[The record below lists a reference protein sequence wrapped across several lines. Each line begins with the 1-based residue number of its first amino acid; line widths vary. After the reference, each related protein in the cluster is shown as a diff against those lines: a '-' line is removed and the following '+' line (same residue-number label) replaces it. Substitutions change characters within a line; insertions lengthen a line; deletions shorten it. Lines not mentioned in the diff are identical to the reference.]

1 MTWSTF
7 DAPRTTSRHGG
18 VTAPTSVGAVQLTI
32 LGGGG
37 FRVPL
42 VHQAVAA
49 ARDRVAVTDVVLLD
63 DDVDRLAVMNAVL
76 DGFARETGGGPAVR
90 VTTDLDDAVTGADVI
105 FSAVRVG
112 GTAGRTRDE
121 RVALGEGVL
130 GQETVG
136 AGGLAYALR
145 TVPVVDHMAAR
156 IAALAPRAW
165 TISFTNPASV
175 VTEAMRATLG
185 ERVVGIC
192 DTPIGLVRRTLRAM
206 GLDPRAFDR
215 GEVEIDY
222 AGLNH
227 LGWLRGVRR
236 DGTDLLPALL
246 ADDAA
251 LAGLEEVRLVGA
263 DWVRATEALPNE
275 YVYYYDFARESLAA
289 VSGTRTRGE
298 FLHRQQRAFYEAA
311 AREPERALSL
321 WRASLAE
328 REATY
333 MATEREASGAG
344 ERQEE
349 DLGGGYHEVA
359 VDLMAALLGGE
370 EHRMILDVANT
381 GDDGEILVPG
391 LPGDAVVEVPVRVD
405 ATGAHPLRPA
415 RGLTPA
421 MTARV
426 AAVKAAE
433 RLVIDAARS
442 GSRERVWQAFAAH
455 PLVDSVAVARR
466 IADATLAG
474 TAGNAR

>member
-1 MTWSTF
+1 MARSCHY
-7 DAPRTTSRHGG
+7 R
-18 VTAPTSVGAVQLTI
+18 GAVQLTI

-42 VHQAVAA
+42 VHQAVSAA
-49 ARDRVAVTDVVLLD
+49 ARRVDVTDVVLLD
-63 DDVDRLAVMNAVL
+63 DDADRLAVMTHVL
-76 DGFARETGGGPAVR
+76 QGASGGAGGGPAVR
-90 VTTDLDDAVTGADVI
+90 ATTDLDDAVAGADVI
-105 FSAVRVG
+105 FSAIRVG
-112 GTAGRTRDE
+112 GTEGRTRDE
-121 RVALGEGVL
+121 RIALAEGVL

-145 TVPVVDHMAAR
+145 TVPVVDEIAAR
-156 IAALAPRAW
+156 IAALAPQAW
-165 TISFTNPASV
+165 TISFTNPASI
-175 VTEAMRATLG
+175 VTEAMRTHLG
-185 ERVVGIC
+185 GRVLGIC
-192 DTPIGLVRRTLRAM
+192 DTPIGLVRRTLRAL

-215 GEVEIDY
+215 GEVEVDY

-227 LGWLRGVRR
+227 LGWLRGVRAG
-236 DGTDLLPALL
+236 DEDLLPRLL

-263 DWVRATEALPNE
+263 DWVRATGALPNE

-289 VSGTRTRGE
+289 VAGAGTRGE
-298 FLHRQQRAFYEAA
+298 FLHRQQADFYTAA
-311 AREPERALSL
+311 AREPGRALEL
-321 WRASLAE
+321 WRAALAE

-333 MATEREASGAG
+333 MATEREAAGAG
-344 ERQEE
+344 ERHEE

-381 GDDGEILVPG
+381 GDDGEVLVPG

-405 ATGAHPLRPA
+405 ATGAHPLRPE
-415 RGLTPA
+415 RGLSPA

-426 AAVKAAE
+426 TAVKAAE
-433 RLVIDAARS
+433 REIIDAART
-442 GSRERVWQAFAAH
+442 GSHEAAWRAFAAH

-466 IADATLAG
+466 LADAALGRA
-474 TAGNAR
+474 